1 MGTFRIN
8 KQIGW
13 VKMRERIC
21 KYCYQFKADHAASHY
36 TSWGWCREHNKFVN
50 DYWGCPDFKTWQT
63 AIEDGT
69 IKPLQPSLLGRKSL
83 QGEKE

>member
-1 MGTFRIN
+1 MS
-8 KQIGW
+8 
-13 VKMRERIC
+13 EEIC

-69 IKPLQPSLLGRKSL
+69 LTPNSALTNESDRSSLLSTTKEI
-83 QGEKE
+83 EK